1 MNKPWKSEQSGIS
14 TSKEQWCC
22 SKSNISY
29 LSCWAVAS
37 EVDVGGMEVK
47 VEPSHQYSITFHCYV
62 TDGIRGTAWQSC
74 VWHGSAYEA
83 KVWNR
88 IPPRRKSFSNGDNS
102 VRDKPCSGWLCRF
115 WWAWHAWSRSW
126 LMKIHSWWY
135 GLCWKRVFCSW
146 EFALSNSI
154 IVLFLVSMGVDRHY
168 FHSDRHT

>member
-1 MNKPWKSEQSGIS
+1 MAVVAKPCHQHSV
-14 TSKEQWCC
+14 TCC
-22 SKSNISY
+22 
-29 LSCWAVAS
+29 CR
-37 EVDVGGMEVK
+37 
-47 VEPSHQYSITFHCYV
+47 V
-62 TDGIRGTAWQSC
+62 TDGSRGAVWWNGI
-74 VWHGSAYEA
+74 WHGSAYEA
-83 KVWNR
+83 QVWNW
-88 IPPRRKSFSNGDNS
+88 IPPCRKIASVDIHWCLLNVYRNQSVDIGTVRWVVYFSNGDNS